1 MRMILFDLLWWL
13 TWLVPWR
20 RCQSLFW
27 RQCWSPAI
35 VAIVKWHLKWYFRA
49 TFKSFHRNAA
59 GPASCEPAGKHCLEI
74 IQKCK
79 KHSLHSTKP
88 VAAVSML
95 TTASLTKCNVKLNKR
110 RKLLICDAPQYYTE
124 KAKPQSVHC
133 FPWSWLQQRRWC
145 SFQPL
150 LFLLPISSST
160 GPYLWSETL
169 DCCHQFSKFG
179 TSIFGG
185 QWVLNGFWNDIFI
198 VMFFTFSHI
207 PGPSVFSQL
216 HFQIWKIWPSEEF
229 S

>member
-1 MRMILFDLLWWL
+1 M
-13 TWLVPWR
+13 
-20 RCQSLFW
+20 
-27 RQCWSPAI
+27 
-35 VAIVKWHLKWYFRA
+35 
-49 TFKSFHRNAA
+49 
-59 GPASCEPAGKHCLEI
+59 
-74 IQKCK
+74 QKNN
-79 KHSLHSTKP
+79 SLHSAKTI
-88 VAAVSML
+88 AA
-95 TTASLTKCNVKLNKR
+95 AGFTKCNVKLNNLKNWTV
-110 RKLLICDAPQYYTE
+110 LFDAPQYHTGGQNW

-169 DCCHQFSKFG
+169 DCCHQFSKFS